1 MAGTPAPARTKIVLI
16 GHKHDHPP
24 QSHMYLEVCGVL
36 AKCLMQTPGVE
47 AVVSDGWPTDPA
59 VLKDAKAIVFYT
71 SPAGN
76 ILLDESHRAEAERLL
91 KSGVG
96 YVAIHWG
103 ADAKLELGEAYQKIL
118 GGWFHDTFCPLK
130 TTDGRI
136 TQADP
141 KHEICR
147 GWSDYESKEEFYL

>member
-1 MAGTPAPARTKIVLI
+1 MPHADA
-16 GHKHDHPP
+16 
-24 QSHMYLEVCGVL
+24 
-36 AKCLMQTPGVE
+36 GVE

-59 VLKDAKAIVFYT
+59 VLKDAKALVFYT

-103 ADAKLELGEAYQKIL
+103 TDAKLELGEAYQKIL

-147 GWSDYESKEEFYL
+147 AGAITIRKKSSISTSSSNRR